1 MTVLLNMMA
10 LLFDRMTVGA
20 NHCHN
25 TMLLFSPVHK
35 MHASILFPYPTLIS
49 FSFSLA
55 HFCQRKVLVEGD
67 DGGTYWVGT
76 LCRYLAVLAEFHI
89 DFYSNR
95 VDQVI

>member
-10 LLFDRMTVGA
+10 LILDRMTVGA
-20 NHCHN
+20 NHGHN
-25 TMLLFSPVHK
+25 SMLLFSQVHQ

-49 FSFSLA
+49 FSSSLA
-55 HFCQRKVLVEGD
+55 HFCQHKVLVRGD

-76 LCRYLAVLAEFHI
+76 LCRSLAVLAEFHI